1 MSNAAWY
8 VVESWE
14 GKDADAYLR
23 LAAALSMVP
32 GFKVWR
38 PFDPKRASKRH
49 GGDRNKSFDFEV
61 SKIPRFGRYMFVHC
75 VLTDSLRHA
84 IANTPSVR
92 GFLCASLMDRPPTVS
107 EKEIQYYQDYTPP
120 KVENMEFKTGAIV
133 RINEGHPFAELSG
146 RILDVD
152 KKGILKVDVK
162 GTSGAVVR
170 IIIEPGSVSLV
181 SAQATPGGKKTI
193 HGMARV
199 SA

>member
-8 VVESWE
+8 VVEAWE

-23 LAAALSMVP
+23 LAAAFVMVP

-38 PFDPKRASKRH
+38 PFDPKRVAKRH
-49 GGDRNKSFDFEV
+49 GGDQKKAKDYEV

-92 GFLCASLMDRPPTVS
+92 GFLCASLTDRPPTVS
-107 EKEIQYYQDYTPP
+107 AEEIQYYHDYIPP
-120 KVENMEFKTGAIV
+120 KIENPEFKTGAKV
-133 RINEGHPFAELSG
+133 QINDGHPFAGLIG

-170 IIIEPGSVSLV
+170 IIIEPGAVSFV
-181 SAQATPGGKKTI
+181 SAQASPGGKKTI
-193 HGMARV
+193 HGRASV
-199 SA
+199 AA